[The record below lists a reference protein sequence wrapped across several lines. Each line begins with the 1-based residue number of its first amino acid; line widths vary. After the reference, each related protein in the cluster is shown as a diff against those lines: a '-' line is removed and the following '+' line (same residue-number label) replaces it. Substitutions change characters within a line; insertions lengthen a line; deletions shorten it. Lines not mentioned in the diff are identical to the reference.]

1 MSLTGANLGATG
13 SDGHQGGRPNDAV
26 VEWFDSHCHLQSD
39 YLADEEGAGGQE
51 AETHREPHATRL
63 AATIARASEAG
74 VTRMVCVGTDA
85 TTSREAVGLA
95 RRMARAD
102 SVATAVGV
110 QMWATVGLHP
120 HDAINGVETLDS
132 ILGAELPDLGVGSD
146 AGSAV
151 GSDAGSAVGSDVGSA
166 VGSDAGSDVGSD
178 ANNPSTIVVGIGE
191 CGLDYHYDHSPRDAQ
206 RAAFAA
212 QIGLAFRHRLALVI
226 HTREAWDDTIDILVA
241 TGVPEHTII
250 HCFTGGPEEARRCLD
265 LGASLSFSGVVT
277 FKTAVEVREAAQICP
292 IDRLLIETDSPFLTP
307 VPHRGSPN
315 EPARVPLVGAT
326 IAAVK
331 GVSRELVAEVST
343 RNARA
348 SFGL

>member
-1 MSLTGANLGATG
+1 MSLTGVNPDATG
-13 SDGHQGGRPNDAV
+13 GDGHQGSRPNDAV
-26 VEWFDSHCHLQSD
+26 VEWFDSHCHLQSA

-63 AATIARASEAG
+63 AAAIARASEAG

-85 TTSREAVGLA
+85 TTSREAVDLA

-102 SVATAVGV
+102 SVATAEGV

-132 ILGAELPDLGVGSD
+132 ILGAELPDLG
-146 AGSAV
+146 AGSV
-151 GSDAGSAVGSDVGSA
+151 AGSN
-166 VGSDAGSDVGSD
+166 AGSN

-212 QIGLAFRHRLALVI
+212 QIGLAFHHRLALVI

-277 FKTAVEVREAAQICP
+277 FKTAVEVREAAKICP

-343 RNARA
+343 RNSRA